1 MTEDLEAKLEEYRV
15 WALTIGHYSSSTVT
29 RSVRRIR
36 ELSKA
41 IDVIHPTQKQVL
53 DFFARERMGG
63 MKPHTMNNQRKDL
76 DAFFRFSGVKLE
88 LPAYPEP
95 PPPDP
100 RIPTDEE
107 ALSILKAASK
117 AKDRATAARNKIIA
131 ELLLF
136 GGIRRGELIAI
147 NLDDIRE
154 NSIRIRS
161 EKGEAERPIGLPPE
175 MLKEINDYVE
185 HYRSR
190 SDPAALFT
198 TSGGR
203 ISYDYLGHVVKQIG
217 AAAGAKWFHCHAARH
232 WCGASLLRGMLGAKS
247 LDIRYVQIYL
257 GHKSLRTTQ
266 RYTHVSQLEMADQVQ
281 KRLGKFFRGEKEM
294 IEIDAGNES
303 GPGYGGADRIWTDDL
318 PVISRVL

>member
-1 MTEDLEAKLEEYRV
+1 MNRKE
-15 WALTIGHYSSSTVT
+15 
-29 RSVRRIR
+29 
-36 ELSKA
+36 
-41 IDVIHPTQKQVL
+41 
-53 DFFARERMGG
+53 RERMGG

-76 DAFFRFSGVKLE
+76 DAFFRFSGIKLE

-198 TSGGR
+198 TSSGR

-232 WCGASLLRGMLGAKS
+232 WCGTSLLRGMLGAKS
-247 LDIRYVQIYL
+247 LGIRYVQIHL

-266 RYTHVSQLEMADQVQ
+266 RYTHVSQNRMA
-281 KRLGKFFRGEKEM
+281 
-294 IEIDAGNES
+294 
-303 GPGYGGADRIWTDDL
+303 
-318 PVISRVL
+318 SRSYRRTSPKVTQIPS